1 MDKIEIKGLEVFA
14 HHGVYEEE
22 QRLGQKFVVSAVL
35 YVDTFAAAKDDDLE
49 KTVNYGAVSR
59 QITQILQRENHK
71 LLEKAVSVTAEE
83 ILLTNPL
90 IQKITIRLEKPWAP
104 VGLPLETVAVETTR
118 QWHTAYIALGSNL
131 GEKKNYLD
139 VAIEELKKI
148 TGIQVE
154 TVSDWIE
161 TEPYGYLDQPNFLNG
176 CACLRTYLEPFAL
189 LDVLQGIEAKAGRE
203 RKIHWGPRT
212 LDLDLL
218 FYDDQILGTKRLIV
232 PHPEIEKRS
241 FVLEPMAQIAPWLRH
256 PVSQKTI
263 KMLLEELTANQ

>member
-35 YVDTFAAAKDDDLE
+35 SLDTTAAAQTDDLD
-49 KTVNYGAVSR
+49 KTVNYGAISR

-71 LLEKAVSVTAEE
+71 LLERAAAVTAEE

-90 IQKITIRLEKPWAP
+90 INGITIKIEKPWAP
-104 VGLPLETVAVETTR
+104 VGL
-118 QWHTAYIALGSNL
+118 ALGSNL

-139 VAIEELKKI
+139 VAIEELKAVK
-148 TGIQVE
+148 GIE
-154 TVSDWIE
+154 IESVSDWIE

-176 CACLRTYLEPFAL
+176 CACLKTWLEPFAL
-189 LDVLQGIEAKAGRE
+189 LDVLQSIEAKAGRE

-241 FVLEPMAQIAPWLRH
+241 FVLVPMAQIAPWLRH
-256 PVSQKTI
+256 PVSKSTI
-263 KMLLEELTANQ
+263 KQLLEELNAEQ